1 MNYYNSFKSNLI
13 FTEKKVSCKWNFIN
27 LIIAIFIVANSSLCL
42 KGGDFLRDVECG
54 LCDAIR
60 QTFKGMMNF
69 TFE

>member
-27 LIIAIFIVANSSLCL
+27 LIIANSSLFL